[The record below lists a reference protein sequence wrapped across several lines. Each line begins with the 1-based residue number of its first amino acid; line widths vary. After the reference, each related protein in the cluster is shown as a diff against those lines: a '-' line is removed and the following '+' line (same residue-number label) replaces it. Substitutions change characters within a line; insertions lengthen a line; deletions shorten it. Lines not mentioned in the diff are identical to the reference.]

1 MVDDGES
8 AVRRLN
14 DIRDVVRAIAV
25 AARLLDE
32 HLELLEADVLDLM
45 RQAANKQSFRLPM
58 LTGCMNRQADCWRQ
72 FCSEML
78 QGLTIRNLA

>member
-1 MVDDGES
+1 MTDDGES

-25 AARLLDE
+25 ATRLLDE

-45 RQAANKQSFRLPM
+45 RQAANKHPGDVS
-58 LTGCMNRQADCWRQ
+58 
-72 FCSEML
+72 
-78 QGLTIRNLA
+78 

>member
-1 MVDDGES
+1 LAYSPTEATMTDDGES

-25 AARLLDE
+25 ATRLLDE

-45 RQAANKQSFRLPM
+45 RQAANKHPGDVS
-58 LTGCMNRQADCWRQ
+58 
-72 FCSEML
+72 
-78 QGLTIRNLA
+78 